1 MVSSFSAV
9 IHCNHRPKWKD
20 QLDVG
25 DTDTG
30 TGTDT
35 NGYPPSTDK
44 KSNSHFGS
52 PLPLPSFPSLF
63 RFFRTVRLRIAC
75 GPRTSIC
82 RPDVSFRYS
91 ARMWPSEQAM
101 SPEEG
106 SLWNFLEWQVGQRRL
121 GGGMARGVQVG
132 AQAQDEWCLRLPV
145 NRCPQ

>member
-20 QLDVG
+20 QLGVG
-25 DTDTG
+25 DTD
-30 TGTDT
+30 TDT
-35 NGYPPSTDK
+35 NGYPPSTE
-44 KSNSHFGS
+44 NSHFGS

-106 SLWNFLEWQVGQRRL
+106 SLWNFLEWQVGQRRF
-121 GGGMARGVQVG
+121 GGGMARGVG
-132 AQAQDEWCLRLPV
+132 AQVQDEWCLSLPV